1 MYCISENFEEIVLS
15 LEPVIETEINSH
27 YKEFLVHEAEELTER
42 LGVGSPIEMTFL
54 TWEEFVEECNAMGIS
69 ITFDI
74 DIPEENNE

>member
-1 MYCISENFEEIVLS
+1 MNEPIV
-15 LEPVIETEINSH
+15 ETPINAH
-27 YKEFLVHEAEELTER
+27 YKEFVSHEAEELKER

-54 TWEEFVEECNAMGIS
+54 TWEEFVEECNMMGIS